1 MATTK
6 SRWWVVLF
14 AVAATVSP
22 VLYATELED
31 FNSISDWTTVVDPR
45 SYAEFSTVSGEN
57 SGNALKI
64 YYSLRNGDA
73 VGLFK
78 SDWSS
83 VDVNAVGANALRF
96 FYRASSLPNTVEVKF
111 SDSDYVDPGE
121 NTKAVLKFPAIADNQ
136 WHEVIAHFNSFA
148 IWTDTGRNGETNSAT
163 FDWGQVSHLSYGVSG
178 SSGVAGSDTI
188 RFSDFSFFDLD
199 APVPLVNSYENFV
212 SNCWVTNTCLNE
224 RASPLS
230 SIAFDVLH
238 PEWGSSM
245 IVSTQAAPG
254 SGTHSREIRYTL
266 NANGSFFG
274 IAEVLEVVSVL
285 PTDRIE
291 FYAMGAVGGEPLH
304 VQVKSSNQTTAPFA
318 TVESLS
324 PALSTSWQKYSVPF
338 SSLTA
343 DPTGGADLDLN
354 LLSEIVFLFE
364 HSGVVKNGRVY
375 IDDVRLVRPGASS
388 LGSVVKVLEDYS
400 RPKLNLGYG
409 EYPRDDVASLDLSF
423 EEDPSIGS
431 AGDRVGRMDYSF
443 ENSPGVP
450 WAVVEK
456 PLAVNLLDEPQI
468 RFRYKGDGSS
478 QNIELFVSDTDG
490 TIFKKTFFNASNTG
504 DRWTSLTIPIDQ
516 FSYEAPGEDSKM
528 KLTLIDSIGMY
539 LTPGS
544 TSTGTFIVDSLEL
557 VSPVSI
563 EKTNLGGL
571 ISSLSTPDNPFS
583 PNGDGLKDEFTVNYT
598 LTDGAR
604 VVFRVFNLQGVPV
617 RSIDL
622 GSQPTG
628 ANVITWDGRDDSGN
642 LLANG
647 VYFFVMEAKSDFS
660 GDQTFRQVVGI
671 AR

>member
-1 MATTK
+1 
-6 SRWWVVLF
+6 VVF
-14 AVAATVSP
+14 SAVAVAMAPILHATV
-22 VLYATELED
+22 LED
-31 FNSISDWTTVVDPR
+31 FESTSDWTSEVDSR
-45 SYAEFSTVSGEN
+45 SYVEFSTVPGE
-57 SGNALKI
+57 SGNALEI
-64 YYSLRNGDA
+64 YYSLRNGKF

-78 SDWSS
+78 SNWGS

-96 FYRASSLPNTVEVKF
+96 FYKASSLSNTVEVKF
-111 SDSDYVDPGE
+111 SDSDYVDPGK

-148 IWTDTGRNGETNSAT
+148 IWTDTGRDGETDSAT
-163 FDWGQVSHLSYGVSG
+163 FDWDKVSHLSYGVSG

-188 RFSDFSFFDLD
+188 RFDDFGFFDLD

-212 SNCWVTNTCLNE
+212 PNCWVANTCLNE
-224 RASPLS
+224 RARPFS

-285 PTDRIE
+285 PSDQIE
-291 FYAMGAVGGEPLH
+291 FYAKGAAGGEPLH
-304 VQVKSSNQTTAPFA
+304 VQVKSYNQTTAPYA
-318 TVESLS
+318 TVETLS

-343 DPTGGADLDLN
+343 DLTGGADLDLN
-354 LLSEIVFLFE
+354 LLSELVFLFE
-364 HSGVVKNGRVY
+364 HSGVAKTGRVY
-375 IDDVRLVRPGASS
+375 IDDVRIVRPGASS

-400 RPKLNLGYG
+400 KPKLNLGYG
-409 EYPRDDVASLDLSF
+409 EYPRDEVASLDLTF
-423 EEDPSIGS
+423 EQDESIGS
-431 AGDRVGRMDYSF
+431 VGNRVGRLDYTF

-468 RFRYKGDGSS
+468 RFRYKGDGSA
-478 QNIELFVSDTDG
+478 QNIEVIVSDTDD
-490 TIFKKTFFNASNTG
+490 TRFKKTLFNASDTDNQWKTA
-504 DRWTSLTIPIDQ
+504 TIPIDQ
-516 FSYEAPGEDSKM
+516 FSFLAPGEDSKM
-528 KLTLIDSIGMY
+528 KLTLIDSIGLY
-539 LTPGS
+539 LTPGG
-544 TSTGTFIVDSLEL
+544 TSTGTFVIDFLEL
-557 VSPVSI
+557 VSPVAVQ
-563 EKTNLGGL
+563 KTDLGGL
-571 ISSLSTPDNPFS
+571 ISSVSTPDNPFS
-583 PNGDGLKDEFTVNYT
+583 PNADGLKDVFTVNYV
-598 LTDGAR
+598 LSDSAR
-604 VVFRVFNLQGVPV
+604 VVFRIFNLQGVPV
-617 RSIDL
+617 QTLDL
-622 GSQPTG
+622 GSQPAG
-628 ANVITWDGRDDSGN
+628 ADVITWDGRDEAGN

-647 VYFFVMEAKSDFS
+647 IYFFLLEAKSDFS